1 MLLKPSLFITALLEV
16 YLKTLGFGLP
26 FWGLGVVVP
35 ISIKPKPRESKTS
48 TKSPFLSR
56 PSATHSVFLK
66 SYPQNF
72 LGVKFIF
79 LTGKKISKRPTE
91 FKIFNKKSPIKWALS
106 GGKNLKIFIKAF
118 NLNFLIRLYISRY

>member
-35 ISIKPKPRESKTS
+35 ISIQPKPRESKTS

-56 PSATHSVFLK
+56 PAATPRVFLNSNPK
-66 SYPQNF
+66 NF
-72 LGVKFIF
+72 LGIKFVF
-79 LTGKKISKRPTE
+79 LTGKKIFKRP
-91 FKIFNKKSPIKWALS
+91 
-106 GGKNLKIFIKAF
+106 
-118 NLNFLIRLYISRY
+118 